1 MIRILTITI
10 LICFL
15 NQNAFAKPRFSK
27 RAVTSWFEPSSCA
40 ANTDCNTEFEK
51 SQPSLSEGDY
61 SSTGAVSIILNSIFP
76 TLKIFSQKV
85 FLFDQTKNSNFR
97 VNTGNVNKELTVKMT
112 QKLTKN
118 TSLEFHRDVCHIK
131 LQCPI

>member
-1 MIRILTITI
+1 M
-10 LICFL
+10 

-40 ANTDCNTEFEK
+40 ADTDCNSEFEK
-51 SQPSLSEGDY
+51 SQPSLSESDY
-61 SSTGAVSIILNSIFP
+61 SASGAVSIILFYFEN
-76 TLKIFSQKV
+76 FSQKV
-85 FLFDQTKNSNFR
+85 FLFNQTKNSNFR

-118 TSLEFHRDVCHIK
+118 TSLEFHRDICHIK
-131 LQCPI
+131 LQCPIWERKS

>member
-15 NQNAFAKPRFSK
+15 NQNAFAKPRISK
-27 RAVTSWFEPSSCA
+27 RAVTSWFEPSSC

-61 SSTGAVSIILNSIFP
+61 SASGAVSIILNSI
-76 TLKIFSQKV
+76 L
-85 FLFDQTKNSNFR
+85 L
-97 VNTGNVNKELTVKMT
+97 
-112 QKLTKN
+112 
-118 TSLEFHRDVCHIK
+118 
-131 LQCPI
+131 